1 MKPQFLTTDLC
12 VIGAGSGGLSVA
24 AAAAA
29 FGSDVIL
36 VEKGKMGGDCL
47 NYGCV
52 PSKALIAA
60 SKKAYEGVNA
70 EKFGVIFEKP
80 KIDYTKVQA
89 HISEIIAQ
97 IAPHDSVERFE
108 GLGVKVIKGEGRF
121 IDKNTLEVNET
132 KITARRF
139 IIATGSSP
147 AIPPINGLDR
157 VNYFTNETIFE
168 LTKLPK
174 HLIIIGG
181 GIIGVELAQA
191 YSRLGA
197 KVSIV
202 EKFSVLENQD
212 EELSSIIINALKKE
226 GVKIYQQAEIKKIS
240 NEKQQINLEFEFE
253 GITKNIKG
261 SELLIATGRK
271 SNIKNLGLEK
281 ANVEFNKAGIIT
293 DPSLKTSNKK
303 IFAIGDVRGDMQST
317 HSAGYQA
324 SLVIRNALFG
334 LPTKL
339 NKNIIPSVIYSDPEI
354 ANVGLSEQMARD
366 TYGGKIKIIRSDFI
380 DNDRAKAMRQTTGF
394 VKLILSKN
402 GKIIGCSIIGQ
413 NAGELISLFS
423 FAIANKQKAVNL
435 ASFISPYP
443 TYSEIA
449 KRVGIN
455 SFADKLSNKWI
466 KRWISLIKLFP

>member
-1 MKPQFLTTDLC
+1 MKTQSLKTDLC
-12 VIGAGSGGLSVA
+12 VIGAGSGGLSVV

-36 VEKGKMGGDCL
+36 VEKSKMGGDCL

-60 SKKAYEGVNA
+60 SKKAYEGMNA
-70 EKFGVIFEKP
+70 EKFGIFFEKP
-80 KIDYTKVQA
+80 KIDYAKVQA

-197 KVSIV
+197 KVSII

-240 NEKQQINLEFEFE
+240 SEKQQINLEFEFE

-261 SELLIATGRK
+261 SDLLIATGRK
-271 SNIKNLGLEK
+271 SNVKNLNLEK
-281 ANVEFNKAGIIT
+281 ANVKISKAGIIT
-293 DPSLKTSNKK
+293 DLSLKTSNKK
-303 IFAIGDVRGDMQST
+303 IFAIGDVRGNMQFT

-366 TYGGKIKIIRSDFI
+366 AYGDKIKIIRSDFI

-466 KRWISLIKLFP
+466 KRWISLIRLFS